1 LNRSGGIFGNLDPWL
16 VFFYFF
22 LVFFGWANIYSSSST
37 EESREIFNMSTSHG
51 KQLLWM
57 GICFGLAF
65 FIMLFDSRFYTN
77 FWYIFYGGTILMLVL
92 VLVVGQ
98 TVDGNKSW
106 FVITSTIKIQPSEFA
121 KFATALALGKIMSL
135 PNFSFKP
142 NNNNR
147 PILSFRGIPIINT
160 TKLAVLADFAVVLP
174 MVLILLE
181 NDTGSALVFTA
192 FILAMFRFGL
202 PWILL
207 ILAAS
212 FILLFFLNILFP
224 LVYILVTIGIIVVI
238 VYFLT
243 RSIKLSVLLLV
254 LFVGFSVA
262 VKPIYN
268 DLLKPHHRT
277 RIMVLLGKEKDRKG
291 AAWNVYNSKVAIGS
305 GGFLGKGYLHGSFT
319 KLKFIP
325 KQRTDFIFSTV
336 GEEWGFWGSSLV
348 LIIYLAFLIRLLIA
362 ADRQRNRF
370 HMVYGYCVA
379 CLMFFHFY
387 MNIGTTIGLAPA
399 VGVPLPFF
407 SYGGSSLLGFTI
419 LMWVFIKMD
428 SQNMQILR

>member
-1 LNRSGGIFGNLDPWL
+1 
-16 VFFYFF
+16 
-22 LVFFGWANIYSSSST
+22 
-37 EESREIFNMSTSHG
+37 MSTSHG

-57 GICFGLAF
+57 GICFALAF

-77 FWYIFYGGTILMLVL
+77 FWYVFYIGTVALLVL

-98 TVDGNKSW
+98 KVDGNRAW
-106 FVITSTIKIQPSEFA
+106 FVITSSIKIQPSEFA
-121 KFATALALGKIMSL
+121 KFATAIVLGRIIGAN
-135 PNFSFKP
+135 NFSFKP

-147 PILSFRGIPIINT
+147 PALSIGRFTIIRT
-160 TKLAVLADFAVVLP
+160 TKEGVFAFLAVLVPAVLVLA
-174 MVLILLE
+174 E
-181 NDTGSALVFTA
+181 NDTGSTLIFTA
-192 FILAMFRFGL
+192 FFLAMFRFGL

-212 FILLFFLNILFP
+212 IILLFFLNILFP
-224 LVYILVTIGIIVVI
+224 VVYILVAIGIVMVI

-243 RSIKLSVLLLV
+243 RSIKLSVVLLV
-254 LFVGFSVA
+254 IFVGFSVA

-268 DLLKPHHRT
+268 NVLKPHHRT
-277 RIMVLLGKEKDRKG
+277 RVMVLLGKETDRRG
-291 AAWNVYNSKVAIGS
+291 AAWNTENSKTAIGS
-305 GGFLGKGYLHGSFT
+305 GGFWGKGYLKGSFT
-319 KLKFIP
+319 KLHFIP
-325 KQRTDFIFSTV
+325 KQRTDFIFSVV

-348 LIIYLAFLIRLLIA
+348 LLIYLAFLIRLVIA

-379 CLMFFHFY
+379 CLMFFHYF
-387 MNIGTTIGLAPA
+387 MNVGTTLGMAPV

-419 LMWVFIKMD
+419 LFWVFVKMD

>member
-1 LNRSGGIFGNLDPWL
+1 
-16 VFFYFF
+16 
-22 LVFFGWANIYSSSST
+22 
-37 EESREIFNMSTSHG
+37 
-51 KQLLWM
+51 
-57 GICFGLAF
+57 
-65 FIMLFDSRFYTN
+65 
-77 FWYIFYGGTILMLVL
+77 
-92 VLVVGQ
+92 
-98 TVDGNKSW
+98 
-106 FVITSTIKIQPSEFA
+106 
-121 KFATALALGKIMSL
+121 
-135 PNFSFKP
+135 
-142 NNNNR
+142 
-147 PILSFRGIPIINT
+147 
-160 TKLAVLADFAVVLP
+160 
-174 MVLILLE
+174 
-181 NDTGSALVFTA
+181 
-192 FILAMFRFGL
+192 MFRFGL

-212 FILLFFLNILFP
+212 LILLFFLNILFP
-224 LVYILVTIGIIVVI
+224 LVYILLVILGVVVI

-254 LFVGFSVA
+254 VFVGFSVA

-268 DLLKPHHRT
+268 DVLKPHHRT
-277 RIMVLLGKEKDRKG
+277 RIMVLLGKEKDRRG

-305 GGFLGKGYLHGSFT
+305 GGFWGKGYLHGSFT

-336 GEEWGFWGSSLV
+336 GEEWGFWGSSIV
-348 LIIYLAFLIRLLIA
+348 LLIYLGFLIRLVIA

-379 CLMFFHFY
+379 CLMFFHYF
-387 MNIGTTIGLAPA
+387 MNVGTTIGLAPA

-419 LMWVFIKMD
+419 LLWVFIKMD

>member
-1 LNRSGGIFGNLDPWL
+1 MNRSSGILGNVDPWL

-22 LVFFGWANIYSSSST
+22 LVIFGWANIYSSSST
-37 EESREIFNMSTSHG
+37 DESREIFNMATSHG

-77 FWYIFYGGTILMLVL
+77 FWYVFYVGCLVLLVL
-92 VLVVGQ
+92 VLIVGQ
-98 TVDGNKSW
+98 TVDGNKAW
-106 FVITSTIKIQPSEFA
+106 FVITGNIKIQPSEFA
-121 KFATALALGKIMSL
+121 KVATAIALGKIIGAS
-135 PNFSFKP
+135 NFSFKP

-147 PILSFRGIPIINT
+147 ALLTFRGITIIRT
-160 TKLAVLADFAVVLP
+160 TKEGVLAFLAVIVPALLVLA
-174 MVLILLE
+174 E
-181 NDTGSALVFTA
+181 NDTGSTLVFTA
-192 FILAMFRFGL
+192 FFLAMFRFGL

-212 FILLFFLNILFP
+212 LILLFFLNILFP
-224 LVYILVTIGIIVVI
+224 LVYILLVIGIVIVA

-254 LFVGFSVA
+254 VFVGFSIA
-262 VKPIYN
+262 VRPIYN
-268 DLLKPHHRT
+268 EVLKPHHRT
-277 RIMVLLGKEKDRKG
+277 RMMVLLGKETDRRG

-305 GGFLGKGYLHGSFT
+305 GGFWGKGYLHGSFT

-336 GEEWGFWGSSLV
+336 GEEWGFWGSTLV
-348 LIIYLAFLIRLLIA
+348 LLIYLAFLIRLVLA

-379 CLMFFHFY
+379 CLMFFHYF
-387 MNIGTTIGLAPA
+387 MNVGTTIGLAPA

-419 LMWVFIKMD
+419 LLWIFVKMD